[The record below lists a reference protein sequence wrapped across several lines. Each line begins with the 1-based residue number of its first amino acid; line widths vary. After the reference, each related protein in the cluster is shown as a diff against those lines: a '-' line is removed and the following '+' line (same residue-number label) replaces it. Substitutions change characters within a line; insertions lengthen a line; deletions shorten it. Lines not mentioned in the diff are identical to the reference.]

1 MLTKESCRLFVLE
14 TRNPSQPLVIPF
26 PSSTRPPPT
35 EDVGPFVKTSE
46 AFSPPITGFEL
57 AAQASAM
64 LDEVLAITR
73 NRVHPAPIEEVAR
86 IDAAVQSFLI
96 VVLEQCDGTW
106 ATPCGTIAIIIR

>member
-1 MLTKESCRLFVLE
+1 
-14 TRNPSQPLVIPF
+14 
-26 PSSTRPPPT
+26 
-35 EDVGPFVKTSE
+35 
-46 AFSPPITGFEL
+46 
-57 AAQASAM
+57 M